1 MAIPMISLLILFCT
15 ATVGYGKVDL
25 TLDGRDTGFFLQ
37 TKDADDRISV
47 TSDDEEEIHRFTLL
61 HSNIPTTLRSQFG
74 PFVAKQ
80 IVHPATVYPKNNDTS
95 SGDARIESM
104 IEYSGDVTARLVTR
118 EVRRDRP
125 VLRVLFHSARA
136 SDPKRRPAGVPA
148 AEDATEGGKLLSADS
163 LCVVLYVHNRDQH
176 LMAACSPSESRDG
189 VCLAQATLPVSW
201 WPPLES
207 PAWKSPKTQKTWVRV
222 EYAVLQS
229 GSFECSDP
237 AALPVSVP
245 AGLPSVYLD
254 EVPLS
259 VNHGSYEEVKSDDV
273 VRILVP
279 QGPVYPKSKVY
290 VPVYLQPN
298 PIYPPYVFVIRARVK
313 SGLRILGAQVSPPSQ
328 WSITVELNP
337 RQTVA
342 TVTAFVKDTSTKAPQ
357 NEADMSVQEVFTWLF
372 EVEEG
377 ASYNDNGRITW
388 QLRYMLDS
396 SMAEQYDFDD
406 DNAKITSRLDIQKDD
421 VQAVLPIAKSSQL
434 LNTAVL
440 NGRQVSQPMKVFVVS
455 QAGKVG
461 DVTLQSS
468 CHAADESILKV
479 SPSCTSVYLDGS
491 EIRGSQNASILVK
504 YGSYTG
510 QAHFLVWMPELPL
523 IIRISDTKLSQIKGW
538 RTPHLQR
545 GKPVNLGPSSNRGR
559 SSFATSVTRSD
570 RWLDRE
576 DFDIV
581 CRLRYQQANIEVY
594 TRFFSVDHNSGRES
608 YLLSRNAYPRIT
620 ELVSPFLRVADMRI
634 AHLQG
639 TVVRGMQSGR
649 TEVQVLSPITGRVSG
664 AKEVRVGT
672 DKETITHLE
681 VTVITGL
688 QLTVYPDES
697 LPGVFVSQTAISHK
711 LTTQYQEGLL
721 SIKLHFSDGTS
732 TMLSDITD
740 TDYHLSVDTF
750 DSGVVA
756 FAPMAGLHHPRVI
769 AIGKGKGDLLHVTL
783 ELAER
788 CQKRRSQPLAM
799 AYAYIDV
806 DFTNN
811 KAIMNDVRVKPPKN
825 LDGNRKRTD
834 NIDSF
839 SPSGGDVGETFINSN
854 DASSILYQDAISH
867 RGKSHYHE
875 PAVQAR
881 QNLVHPSD
889 LTPLEI
895 GMYALLGVFCL
906 AILVFLVS
914 CSVFAVRY
922 RRKQIPPVTET
933 SDTVAHAHDWVWL
946 GRATLERNSVNTR
959 CSQTLV
965 PMADFNGNH
974 QSEGLDTNTTK
985 VQRREKKPGSRP
997 VGSGC
1002 RSSNVSFP
1010 GSEIS
1015 IRITTNPQEL
1025 REDEIAM
1032 LEKSTSTCNNGGG
1045 LVNNSGSATVSR
1057 EKRVRIVTNP
1067 VPPPLPPGNNP
1078 LKLFPPHPPP
1088 PIPPHR
1094 NFPPAIPPQQRH
1106 LKEFH
1111 MGRFR
1116 GPTNNGEWESVAQ
1129 GMNYDQLIEYFEN
1142 LKESNA

>member
-1 MAIPMISLLILFCT
+1 MSSRMFFLLIFCISLAVIH
-15 ATVGYGKVDL
+15 ANVDVS
-25 TLDGRDTGFFLQ
+25 LDGRDVSGFFLR
-37 TKDADDRISV
+37 THPSEDR
-47 TSDDEEEIHRFTLL
+47 TGATEDNDDEQHRFTLL
-61 HSNIPTTLRSQFG
+61 QPGVVGGPVTLRAEFG
-74 PFVAKQ
+74 PFVVKQ
-80 IVHPATVYPKNNDTS
+80 AVHQPTIRPSNVSTT
-95 SGDARIESM
+95 SGDARIEAVLRQ
-104 IEYSGDVTARLVTR
+104 EEDVVSARLVTR

-125 VLRVLFHSARA
+125 VLRVLFHMT
-136 SDPKRRPAGVPA
+136 SDKRRNAGPTDAGAGGDGKISAGV
-148 AEDATEGGKLLSADS
+148 DDS
-163 LCVVLYVHNRDQH
+163 ICIVLYVHNRDQH
-176 LMAACSPSESRDG
+176 LMASCSPVGG
-189 VCLAQATLPVSW
+189 VCLAQATLPVGW

-207 PAWKSPKTQKTWVRV
+207 PAWKSPKTQRTWVRV
-222 EYAVLQS
+222 EYAVLR
-229 GSFECSDP
+229 GGAFDCTDT

-245 AGLPSVYLD
+245 AGLPSLYLD
-254 EVPLS
+254 DVPLS
-259 VNHGSYEEVKSDDV
+259 GSHGSYEEVKSDDV

-279 QGPVYPKSKVY
+279 QGPVYPRSKVY

-298 PIYPPYVFVIRARVK
+298 PVYPPYVFVIRARVK
-313 SGLRILGAQVSPPSQ
+313 NGLRILGAQVSPSSL

-342 TVTAFVKDTSTKAPQ
+342 TVTAFVKDTTTKPP
-357 NEADMSVQEVFTWLF
+357 NSVEPSAQEVFTWLF

-388 QLRYMLDS
+388 QLRYMLDA

-406 DNAKITSRLDIQKDD
+406 DNTKITSRLDIHKDD

-440 NGRQVSQPMKVFVVS
+440 NGKQVSLPMKVFVVS

-461 DVTLQSS
+461 DVTFQSS
-468 CHAADESILKV
+468 CHSADESILKV
-479 SPSCTSVYLDGS
+479 SPSCTLVYLDGS
-491 EIRGSQNASILVK
+491 EIRGSQNASVLVK

-510 QAHFLVWMPELPL
+510 QTHFLVWMPELPL
-523 IIRISDTKLSQIKGW
+523 TIRISDTKLSQVKGW

-545 GKPVNLGPSSNRGR
+545 GKPVPTQTGRNSRRNTFASS
-559 SSFATSVTRSD
+559 SSTKSD
-570 RWLDRE
+570 RWFDKE

-581 CRLRYQQANIEVY
+581 CRLRYQQGHIEVY

-608 YLLSRNAYPRIT
+608 YLLSRKAELRVT
-620 ELVSPFLRVADMRI
+620 ELVAPFLRVADMRI
-634 AHLQG
+634 AALRG
-639 TVVRGMQSGR
+639 TIVRGMQSGR

-681 VTVITGL
+681 VTVVAGL
-688 QLTVYPDES
+688 QLTVSPDET
-697 LPGVFVSQTAISHK
+697 LPGGFVAQTTINHK
-711 LTTQYQEGLL
+711 LTSQYQEGLL
-721 SIKLHFSDGTS
+721 NIKIHFSDGTS
-732 TMLSDITD
+732 SPLADIAD
-740 TDYHLSVDTF
+740 MDYHLSVDTF
-750 DSGVVA
+750 DSEVVA
-756 FAPMAGLHHPRVI
+756 FAPMAGLHYPRVI
-769 AIGKGKGDLLHVTL
+769 AIAKGKGDLLHVTL

-799 AYAYIDV
+799 AYAFIDV
-806 DFTNN
+806 DFTNE
-811 KAIMNDVRVKPPKN
+811 KSLMNDVRVKNSKN
-825 LDGNRKRTD
+825 LLDGVRKRTD
-834 NIDSF
+834 HVDSF
-839 SPSGGDVGETFINSN
+839 SSSDVGEPFITSN
-854 DASSILYQDAISH
+854 DVSSILYQDSISH

-881 QNLVHPSD
+881 QNLVHTSD

-922 RRKQIPPVTET
+922 RRKQVPPVTT
-933 SDTVAHAHDWVWL
+933 TGDSVAHAHDWVWL

-974 QSEGLDTNTTK
+974 QSEGLDTITK
-985 VQRREKKPGSRP
+985 VQRREKNNGTRQI
-997 VGSGC
+997 GSGC
-1002 RSSNVSFP
+1002 RGSNLSFP

-1015 IRITTNPQEL
+1015 IRITSNPQEMKEEEL
-1025 REDEIAM
+1025 AM
-1032 LEKSTSTCNNGGG
+1032 LEKATSTTPNNA
-1045 LVNNSGSATVSR
+1045 GSATVSR

-1067 VPPPLPPGNNP
+1067 VPPPIIPQGNP
-1078 LKLFPPHPPP
+1078 LKLFPAHPPP
-1088 PIPPHR
+1088 PVPPHR
-1094 NFPPAIPPQQRH
+1094 NFPPPIPPHQRH
-1106 LKEFH
+1106 L

-1116 GPTNNGEWESVAQ
+1116 DAEWETVAQ

>member
-1 MAIPMISLLILFCT
+1 MAIPMISLLILFCA

-37 TKDADDRISV
+37 TKDADDRISA

-479 SPSCTSVYLDGS
+479 
-491 EIRGSQNASILVK
+491 
-504 YGSYTG
+504 
-510 QAHFLVWMPELPL
+510 
-523 IIRISDTKLSQIKGW
+523 
-538 RTPHLQR
+538 
-545 GKPVNLGPSSNRGR
+545 
-559 SSFATSVTRSD
+559 
-570 RWLDRE
+570 
-576 DFDIV
+576 
-581 CRLRYQQANIEVY
+581 
-594 TRFFSVDHNSGRES
+594 
-608 YLLSRNAYPRIT
+608 
-620 ELVSPFLRVADMRI
+620 
-634 AHLQG
+634 
-639 TVVRGMQSGR
+639 
-649 TEVQVLSPITGRVSG
+649 LSPITGRVSG

-672 DKETITHLE
+672 DKESITHLE

-688 QLTVYPDES
+688 QLSVYPDES

-721 SIKLHFSDGTS
+721 SIKLHYSDGTS

-825 LDGNRKRTD
+825 LDGGRKRTD
-834 NIDSF
+834 HIDSF
-839 SPSGGDVGETFINSN
+839 SPAGGDAGETFINSN

-985 VQRREKKPGSRP
+985 VQRREKKSGSRA

-1094 NFPPAIPPQQRH
+1094 NFPPAVPPQQRH

-1116 GPTNNGEWESVAQ
+1116 GPANNGEWESVAQ

>member
-1 MAIPMISLLILFCT
+1 
-15 ATVGYGKVDL
+15 
-25 TLDGRDTGFFLQ
+25 
-37 TKDADDRISV
+37 
-47 TSDDEEEIHRFTLL
+47 
-61 HSNIPTTLRSQFG
+61 
-74 PFVAKQ
+74 
-80 IVHPATVYPKNNDTS
+80 
-95 SGDARIESM
+95 
-104 IEYSGDVTARLVTR
+104 
-118 EVRRDRP
+118 
-125 VLRVLFHSARA
+125 
-136 SDPKRRPAGVPA
+136 
-148 AEDATEGGKLLSADS
+148 
-163 LCVVLYVHNRDQH
+163 
-176 LMAACSPSESRDG
+176 
-189 VCLAQATLPVSW
+189 
-201 WPPLES
+201 
-207 PAWKSPKTQKTWVRV
+207 
-222 EYAVLQS
+222 
-229 GSFECSDP
+229 
-237 AALPVSVP
+237 
-245 AGLPSVYLD
+245 
-254 EVPLS
+254 
-259 VNHGSYEEVKSDDV
+259 
-273 VRILVP
+273 
-279 QGPVYPKSKVY
+279 
-290 VPVYLQPN
+290 
-298 PIYPPYVFVIRARVK
+298 
-313 SGLRILGAQVSPPSQ
+313 
-328 WSITVELNP
+328 
-337 RQTVA
+337 
-342 TVTAFVKDTSTKAPQ
+342 
-357 NEADMSVQEVFTWLF
+357 
-372 EVEEG
+372 
-377 ASYNDNGRITW
+377 
-388 QLRYMLDS
+388 
-396 SMAEQYDFDD
+396 
-406 DNAKITSRLDIQKDD
+406 
-421 VQAVLPIAKSSQL
+421 
-434 LNTAVL
+434 
-440 NGRQVSQPMKVFVVS
+440 MKVFVVS

-504 YGSYTG
+504 YGTYTG

-523 IIRISDTKLSQIKGW
+523 TIRISDTKLSQIKGW

-545 GKPVNLGPSSNRGR
+545 GKPVTSLGFQSGR
-559 SSFATSVTRSD
+559 SNAGHRSNFATSSLAKND
-570 RWLDRE
+570 RWIDKE

-581 CRLRYQQANIEVY
+581 CRLRYQQGNIEVY

-608 YLLSRNAYPRIT
+608 YLLSRKAELRIT

-634 AHLQG
+634 ATLQG
-639 TVVRGMQSGR
+639 TIVRGMQSGR

-681 VTVITGL
+681 VTVVTGL
-688 QLTVYPDES
+688 QLTVTPDES
-697 LPGVFVSQTAISHK
+697 LPGVFIAQTSVNHK
-711 LTTQYQEGLL
+711 LTSQYQEGLL
-721 SIKLHFSDGTS
+721 NIKLHFSDGTS
-732 TMLSDITD
+732 TLLADITD

-806 DFTNN
+806 DFSNEKTV
-811 KAIMNDVRVKPPKN
+811 MNDVRMKLSKN
-825 LDGNRKRTD
+825 SADTGRKRSD
-834 NIDSF
+834 HIDSF
-839 SPSGGDVGETFINSN
+839 SSSGASDTGESYISSN

-922 RRKQIPPVTET
+922 RRKQVPPVTAT
-933 SDTVAHAHDWVWL
+933 GDSVAHAHDWVWL

-974 QSEGLDTNTTK
+974 QSDSLDTNTLK
-985 VQRREKKPGSRP
+985 VQRREKKIGTRQI
-997 VGSGC
+997 GSGC
-1002 RSSNVSFP
+1002 RSSNLSFP

-1025 REDEIAM
+1025 REEEMAM
-1032 LEKSTSTCNNGGG
+1032 LEKGTSTCIPSNVPQTGIPNN
-1045 LVNNSGSATVSR
+1045 VASSTVSR

-1067 VPPPLPPGNNP
+1067 VPPPLPPGNP
-1078 LKLFPPHPPP
+1078 LKLFPAHPPP

-1094 NFPPAIPPQQRH
+1094 NFPPPVPPHQRH
-1106 LKEFH
+1106 LREFQ

-1116 GPTNNGEWESVAQ
+1116 GPATDAEWEAVAQ

>member
-1 MAIPMISLLILFCT
+1 
-15 ATVGYGKVDL
+15 
-25 TLDGRDTGFFLQ
+25 
-37 TKDADDRISV
+37 
-47 TSDDEEEIHRFTLL
+47 
-61 HSNIPTTLRSQFG
+61 
-74 PFVAKQ
+74 
-80 IVHPATVYPKNNDTS
+80 
-95 SGDARIESM
+95 
-104 IEYSGDVTARLVTR
+104 
-118 EVRRDRP
+118 
-125 VLRVLFHSARA
+125 
-136 SDPKRRPAGVPA
+136 
-148 AEDATEGGKLLSADS
+148 
-163 LCVVLYVHNRDQH
+163 
-176 LMAACSPSESRDG
+176 
-189 VCLAQATLPVSW
+189 
-201 WPPLES
+201 
-207 PAWKSPKTQKTWVRV
+207 
-222 EYAVLQS
+222 
-229 GSFECSDP
+229 
-237 AALPVSVP
+237 
-245 AGLPSVYLD
+245 
-254 EVPLS
+254 
-259 VNHGSYEEVKSDDV
+259 
-273 VRILVP
+273 
-279 QGPVYPKSKVY
+279 
-290 VPVYLQPN
+290 
-298 PIYPPYVFVIRARVK
+298 
-313 SGLRILGAQVSPPSQ
+313 
-328 WSITVELNP
+328 
-337 RQTVA
+337 
-342 TVTAFVKDTSTKAPQ
+342 
-357 NEADMSVQEVFTWLF
+357 
-372 EVEEG
+372 
-377 ASYNDNGRITW
+377 
-388 QLRYMLDS
+388 
-396 SMAEQYDFDD
+396 
-406 DNAKITSRLDIQKDD
+406 
-421 VQAVLPIAKSSQL
+421 
-434 LNTAVL
+434 
-440 NGRQVSQPMKVFVVS
+440 
-455 QAGKVG
+455 
-461 DVTLQSS
+461 
-468 CHAADESILKV
+468 
-479 SPSCTSVYLDGS
+479 
-491 EIRGSQNASILVK
+491 
-504 YGSYTG
+504 
-510 QAHFLVWMPELPL
+510 
-523 IIRISDTKLSQIKGW
+523 
-538 RTPHLQR
+538 
-545 GKPVNLGPSSNRGR
+545 
-559 SSFATSVTRSD
+559 
-570 RWLDRE
+570 
-576 DFDIV
+576 
-581 CRLRYQQANIEVY
+581 
-594 TRFFSVDHNSGRES
+594 
-608 YLLSRNAYPRIT
+608 
-620 ELVSPFLRVADMRI
+620 
-634 AHLQG
+634 
-639 TVVRGMQSGR
+639 
-649 TEVQVLSPITGRVSG
+649 VLSPITGRVSG

-732 TMLSDITD
+732 TQLADITD

-806 DFTNN
+806 DFSNN
-811 KAIMNDVRVKPPKN
+811 KAIMNDVRVKSSKN
-825 LDGNRKRTD
+825 DGGRKRTD
-834 NIDSF
+834 HVDSF

-922 RRKQIPPVTET
+922 RRKQIPPVAET
-933 SDTVAHAHDWVWL
+933 GDTVAHAHDWVWL

-974 QSEGLDTNTTK
+974 QSEGIDTNTTK
-985 VQRREKKPGSRP
+985 VQRREKKNGARP
-997 VGSGC
+997 IGSGC

-1032 LEKSTSTCNNGGG
+1032 LEKSTSTCLPGNNGGA
-1045 LVNNSGSATVSR
+1045 VNNSGSATVSR

-1067 VPPPLPPGNNP
+1067 VPPPLPPGNP

-1094 NFPPAIPPQQRH
+1094 NFPPAIPPHQRH
-1106 LKEFH
+1106 LREIH

-1116 GPTNNGEWESVAQ
+1116 GQANDAEWETVAQ

>member
-1 MAIPMISLLILFCT
+1 MFSGIFLLLILLYWTPEGDC
-15 ATVGYGKVDL
+15 KIEL
-25 TLDGRDTGFFLQ
+25 TLEGRESGFFLRNLQ
-37 TKDADDRISV
+37 AEALNNPE
-47 TSDDEEEIHRFTLL
+47 DEEEVRRFTLL
-61 HSNIPTTLRSQFG
+61 QSNLPTTLRAQYG
-74 PFVAKQ
+74 PFVSKQ
-80 IVHPATVYPKNNDTS
+80 VVHPASLHPKNND

-104 IEYSGDVTARLVTR
+104 LEYSGDITARLVTR

-125 VLRVLFHSARA
+125 VLRVLFHSATA
-136 SDPKRRPAGVPA
+136 SDPKRRS
-148 AEDATEGGKLLSADS
+148 GGSDSANENRKLSSNDGI
-163 LCVVLYVHNRDQH
+163 CVVLYVHNREQH
-176 LMAACSPSESRDG
+176 LMAACSPADSRDG

-207 PAWKSPKTQKTWVRV
+207 PAWKSPKTQRTWVRV
-222 EYAVLQS
+222 EYAVLRS
-229 GSFECSDP
+229 GSFECSDA

-254 EVPLS
+254 DVPLS
-259 VNHGSYEEVKSDDV
+259 SSHGSYEEVKSDDV

-298 PIYPPYVFVIRARVK
+298 PIYPPYVFVIRAKVK
-313 SGLRILGAQVSPPSQ
+313 NGLRILGAQVSPPSQ

-337 RQTVA
+337 RQTIA
-342 TVTAFVKDTSTKAPQ
+342 TVTAFVKDTTTKAPQ
-357 NEADMSVQEVFTWLF
+357 EESADLGVQEVFTWLF

-377 ASYNDNGRITW
+377 AGYNDNGRITW

-406 DNAKITSRLDIQKDD
+406 DNAKITSRLDIHKDD
-421 VQAVLPIAKSSQL
+421 VQAVLPIAKSNQL
-434 LNTAVL
+434 LNSAVL

-468 CHAADESILKV
+468 CHASDESILKV

-523 IIRISDTKLSQIKGW
+523 TIRISDTKLSQIKGW

-545 GKPVNLGPSSNRGR
+545 GKPMSSFGSSRTVNHKSN
-559 SSFATSVTRSD
+559 FATSSATRSD

-576 DFDIV
+576 DFDII
-581 CRLRYQQANIEVY
+581 CRLRYQQGHIDVY

-608 YLLSRNAYPRIT
+608 YLLSRKTELRIT
-620 ELVSPFLRVADMRI
+620 DLVSPFLRVADMRI
-634 AHLQG
+634 ATLQG

-681 VTVITGL
+681 VTVVAGL
-688 QLTVYPDES
+688 QLTVTPDET
-697 LPGVFVSQTAISHK
+697 LPGVFISQTSIHHK
-711 LTTQYQEGLL
+711 LTSQYQEGLL
-721 SIKLHFSDGTS
+721 NIKVHFSDGTS
-732 TMLSDITD
+732 ALLEDVTD

-806 DFTNN
+806 DFSPNS
-811 KAIMNDVRVKPPKN
+811 KAIMNDVRVKSPKN
-825 LDGNRKRTD
+825 ADGGRKRPD
-834 NIDSF
+834 HVDPF
-839 SPSGGDVGETFINSN
+839 SPSHEEDNEKYLNSN
-854 DASSILYQDAISH
+854 DASSILYQDAVSH
-867 RGKSHYHE
+867 RGKSYHE

-906 AILVFLVS
+906 AIFVFLVS

-922 RRKQIPPVTET
+922 RRKQVPPVTET

-959 CSQTLV
+959 CSQTLI

-974 QSEGLDTNTTK
+974 QSDGVDSSTLK
-985 VQRREKKPGSRP
+985 VQRREKNNGTRAI
-997 VGSGC
+997 GSGC

-1025 REDEIAM
+1025 REEEIAM
-1032 LEKSTSTCNNGGG
+1032 LEKSTSTCPQNNIKP
-1045 LVNNSGSATVSR
+1045 VPIVSSGSATVSR

-1067 VPPPLPPGNNP
+1067 VPPPIPPGNA

-1088 PIPPHR
+1088 PVPPHR
-1094 NFPPAIPPQQRH
+1094 NLPPLSAHQRY
-1106 LKEFH
+1106 LRDFQLGK
-1111 MGRFR
+1111 FR
-1116 GPTNNGEWESVAQ
+1116 VPGSDAEWETVAQ